1 VEAKRV
7 ILLKIEGVVKQF
19 SGITALNGIDLHV
32 DQGQTLGII
41 GPNGA
46 GKTTLFNVIS
56 GILRP
61 EKGRV
66 IFRGADLVGLMSHE
80 ICSKGLGRT
89 FQIVQPFSRLTVLD
103 NVAAGCLFGMRA
115 RTRVSSLKA
124 AREMAAGLLSLG
136 RLDGRENRLAETL
149 TLSERKRLE
158 MIRALAT
165 GSDLILL
172 DEVMAGL
179 TPTETQEMVGI
190 IKEFRERLGLTL
202 LIIEHN
208 VRLVMGLSHRIV
220 VLNYGEIIAN
230 ASPETIIRDPVVI
243 KAYLGEHWAKR
254 HCGA

>member
-1 VEAKRV
+1 MS
-7 ILLKIEGVVKQF
+7 LLKVEEIYKHFTGVA
-19 SGITALNGIDLHV
+19 ALHGVNLHV
-32 DQGQTLGII
+32 DQGETLGII

-61 EKGRV
+61 EGGRV
-66 IFRGADLVGLMSHE
+66 IFRGMDLVGLKPHE

-103 NVAAGCLFGMRA
+103 NVAVGCLFGKKGETEVA
-115 RTRVSSLKA
+115 SLKV
-124 AREMAAGLLSLG
+124 AREKAKGLLSLG
-136 RLDGRENRLAETL
+136 RLEGKENRLAEAL

-165 GSDLILL
+165 GSDLLLL

-179 TPTETQEMVGI
+179 TPAETQEMIGI
-190 IKEFRERLGLTL
+190 IKEFRQRLGLTIL
-202 LIIEHN
+202 LIEHN

-220 VLNYGEIIAN
+220 VLNYGEVIASGN
-230 ASPETIIRDPVVI
+230 PEAIIRDPVVI
-243 KAYLGEHWAKR
+243 KAYLGEKWVKR
-254 HCGA
+254 YCSA

>member
-1 VEAKRV
+1 MEAKRV
-7 ILLKIEGVVKQF
+7 TLLKVEGVVKQF
-19 SGITALNGIDLHV
+19 SGVTALNGIDLHV
-32 DQGQTLGII
+32 DQGETLGII

-103 NVAAGCLFGMRA
+103 NVAIGCLFGKKRETEVA
-115 RTRVSSLKA
+115 SLKV
-124 AREMAAGLLSLG
+124 AREKAKGLLSLG
-136 RLDGRENRLAETL
+136 RLEGKENRLAETL

-165 GSDLILL
+165 GSDLLLL

-179 TPTETQEMVGI
+179 TPAETQEMVGI

-220 VLNYGEIIAN
+220 VLNYGEVIASGN
-230 ASPETIIRDPVVI
+230 PEAIIRDPVVI
-243 KAYLGEHWAKR
+243 KAYLGEKWVKR
-254 HCGA
+254 YCSA